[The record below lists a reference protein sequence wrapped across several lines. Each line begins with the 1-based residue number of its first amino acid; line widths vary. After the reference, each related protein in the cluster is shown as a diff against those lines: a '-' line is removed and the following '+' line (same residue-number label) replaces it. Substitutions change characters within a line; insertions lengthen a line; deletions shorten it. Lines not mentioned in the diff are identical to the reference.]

1 MKKKLISLLMTA
13 AMVGSMMS
21 GIVASASEE
30 TEAATEAT
38 TEHGR
43 CGRSRDAARAAAR
56 CGDSLRSL
64 DGGGRGGG

>member
-30 TEAATEAT
+30 TEAAPDQLE
-38 TEHGR
+38 
-43 CGRSRDAARAAAR
+43 
-56 CGDSLRSL
+56 L
-64 DGGGRGGG
+64 